1 MSDMIRHNDMT
12 QWYECN
18 DITQWCE
25 QWSDSRIPL
34 SHIIMSMQECMA
46 LSWCAMQYIG
56 SVCFIDTS
64 HDPIVYIIAM
74 SHVIRVMSLILTS
87 HINESCHRTCM
98 GVYGSIRC
106 AVQYMCSVRHDSFIH
121 ETWRIQ
127 IWDMSVWLY
136 QMCNAMHVQRAHH
149 FIRVMSPCS
158 TWLLWGMSPII
169 VYMDD
174 MSYVIYMTKSCHHA
188 CTGVYGSIM
197 VCSAIDGQR
206 AHHWY

>member
-106 AVQYMCSVRHDSFIH
+106 AMQC
-121 ETWRIQ
+121 
-127 IWDMSVWLY
+127 
-136 QMCNAMHVQRAHH
+136 MCNVHIISYESCPHALHH
-149 FIRVMSPCS
+149 CYEACHPSYCTWLIRVMSFIWPS
-158 TWLLWGMSPII
+158 H
-169 VYMDD
+169 
-174 MSYVIYMTKSCHHA
+174 VIMLAQECMALSWCA
-188 CTGVYGSIM
+188 V
-197 VCSAIDGQR
+197 Q
-206 AHHWY
+206 